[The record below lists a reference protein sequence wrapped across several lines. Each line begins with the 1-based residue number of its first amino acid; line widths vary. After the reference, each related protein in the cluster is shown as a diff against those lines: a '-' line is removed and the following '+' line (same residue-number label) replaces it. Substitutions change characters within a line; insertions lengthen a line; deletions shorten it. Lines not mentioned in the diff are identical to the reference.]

1 MESALE
7 RALAFMSQELPET
20 AITNIIVKSP
30 QGAPLIDVDVGVS
43 QDSYLQ
49 HDNCHDHP
57 HDNCHYNCHDRQHD
71 EMNESTCGFRTT
83 SSTVFAIFCSAETC
97 QYHHHLYDLGSLRFS

>member
-7 RALAFMSQELPET
+7 RALAFMSQELPEI
-20 AITNIIVKSP
+20 AVTNIIVKSP

-49 HDNCHDHP
+49 LLDH
-57 HDNCHYNCHDRQHD
+57 
-71 EMNESTCGFRTT
+71 
-83 SSTVFAIFCSAETC
+83 
-97 QYHHHLYDLGSLRFS
+97 L